1 MSSTGSDTRELSNT
15 NEAPLNDDEEIDYL
29 SDKDCN
35 DDPDATPKLNYL
47 TRNLQS
53 DLDGIAWESSYS
65 HMVLAMVIAE
75 QVGVRMMK
83 EYFKIEASKATSQYG
98 FRKGLNLFGKKGYQ
112 AAKYELKVNLLRGEY
127 IDMLSWKDLT

>member
-1 MSSTGSDTRELSNT
+1 MVNIIPDDLNSTNSNTRELSNT
-15 NEAPLNDDEEIDYL
+15 NEAPQNNDDDSNYL
-29 SDKDCN
+29 SDEDGT

-75 QVGVRMMK
+75 QVGVRMME
-83 EYFKIEASKATSQYG
+83 EYFEIEASKATLQYG
-98 FRKGLNLFGKKGYQ
+98 LRKGLKLFGDKGC
-112 AAKYELKVNLLRGEY
+112 
-127 IDMLSWKDLT
+127 